1 MKRLTIMTITAIT
14 IVLLYL
20 LINVLASIAW
30 AEIGI
35 AGILATCLLLLGLA
49 ALFGGQTAIT
59 VLAFQRGFA
68 WGVVSLTWI
77 GLFIYASNYW
87 EDAKKPFFSV

>member
-1 MKRLTIMTITAIT
+1 MKRLTITTITSIT

-30 AEIGI
+30 AEIDI

-68 WGVVSLTWI
+68 WGGSEFDMDWSIHLCLKLL
-77 GLFIYASNYW
+77 GRR
-87 EDAKKPFFSV
+87 